1 MKKQPSLST
10 AFPGKRENP
19 ARGGAFGWIGWISLG
34 GFLSDLSEKE
44 PVISQRQNLYA
55 GSGGA
60 PCGVQRRSLC
70 RGMGHPSE
78 RTAKRASP
86 LVREQRRDVRAS
98 EYPGAGAFRVA

>member
-44 PVISQRQNLYA
+44 PAISQRQNLYA
-55 GSGGA
+55 GPGGA

-70 RGMGHPSE
+70 RGVGRSPNPLSE
-78 RTAKRASP
+78 
-86 LVREQRRDVRAS
+86 
-98 EYPGAGAFRVA
+98 GNG